1 MKKSMI
7 YFYYVVVIISNY
19 IDIDASHQKV
29 ITYFVDKIIFKMEQI
44 SGVEIRQ
51 ACKEETQTNQLHV
64 N

>member
-44 SGVEIRQ
+44 SGVVIRQ
-51 ACKEETQTNQLHV
+51 ACKEKTQINQLHV